1 MRASGVLAIF
11 YVFMFSACGSEEGI
25 NPAEESLDFF
35 VDAKLT
41 GEFPFAFSG
50 DNVVFHRHYTR
61 EDDKAIA
68 DDEYSEDFFVELEN
82 PGESFEY
89 AGEEL
94 KDLKTLFLY
103 YCYCGYTTDVALK
116 EGSIKGIK
124 KSARKYEL
132 DVDVTY
138 EYYHIDQTSKDTIE
152 TYTRQVKYKGI
163 HQQDA
168 VPSGMSGAN

>member
-1 MRASGVLAIF
+1 MRTIGLYSIIALLFISG
-11 YVFMFSACGSEEGI
+11 CGEDHGI

-41 GEFPFAFSG
+41 GEFPYAFSG
-50 DNVVFHRHYTR
+50 DNVVFHRHYVR
-61 EDDKAIA
+61 EDDKSIA

-82 PGESFEY
+82 PEESFEY
-89 AGEEL
+89 TGEEL
-94 KDLKTLFLY
+94 KNLKTLFLY
-103 YCYCGYTTDVALK
+103 YCYCGYTSDVALK
-116 EGSIKGIK
+116 EGSIKGTK
-124 KSARKYEL
+124 KSERKYEL

-138 EYYHIDQTSKDTIE
+138 EYYHIDQASKDTID
-152 TYTRQVKYKGI
+152 TYTRQVKYKGV